1 LAYKAFATQ
10 AGVHKMANGLE
21 VESILAADCGST
33 MTKVI
38 LIDKIDGQYRFV
50 AEGEALS
57 TIEPPRA
64 DVLLGVR
71 HAIGQIEEASG
82 RLLLDEQG
90 QLITPEQ
97 ANGNGVDAFVATTS
111 AATPLRLILAGLT
124 RDVSIESARRAISST
139 YALVEDTI
147 SLDDGTEGERRSA
160 EARIRILQRHK
171 PDAVLI
177 VGGTDGGAVAPVADI
192 AEVVALACSIMDSA
206 TRPQIIFA
214 GNKEARPSMAEI
226 LGNKTELHAV
236 NNVRPTL
243 DVEDLTMAQEEIN
256 NLYQE
261 RKIARIPGFGNLSAW
276 SPVPILP
283 TTRAFGYLMKYL
295 ARQYGLN
302 VVGVDIGGTTAT
314 VAGVIDGH
322 FASVSR
328 SDLGLSHNI
337 ARISTEA
344 GIENILRWLPFDME
358 VAEARDIIANK
369 QLRPTTVPQTRR
381 ESLLE
386 QAIAREALRLT
397 LAEAQQRW
405 LGKPSAPY
413 VGRSPFLDL
422 VIGGGGVLT
431 HAPHYGQA
439 ALILLDVL
447 QPIGV
452 SSLALD
458 VTSMSAPLG
467 VAATIR
473 PLAAA
478 QVVERDGFLSL
489 GTVVAPVG
497 TAHEGEIALQL
508 RISYD
513 DGRALEMEMP
523 YGSLEV
529 LPLSTGHKAIL
540 ELRPTRRFDIG
551 LGAKGKGATT
561 ELEGGAV
568 GIIIDA
574 RGRPL
579 SLPSTRKEQQAKIQ
593 EWLWGMGS

>member
-1 LAYKAFATQ
+1 
-10 AGVHKMANGLE
+10 MAKGLE
-21 VESILAADCGST
+21 IESILAADCGST

-38 LIDKIDGQYRFV
+38 LIDTIDGQYRFV
-50 AEGEALS
+50 AQGQALS
-57 TIEPPRA
+57 TIEPPQA

-71 HAIGQIEEASG
+71 HAIGQIEEATG

-90 QLITPEQ
+90 QLITPEE
-97 ANGNGVDAFVATTS
+97 AGGSGVDAFVATTS
-111 AATPLRLILAGLT
+111 AAAPLRLILAGLT

-139 YALVEDTI
+139 YALAGDTI
-147 SLDDGTEGERRSA
+147 SLDNGAQRGRRSA
-160 EARIRILQRHK
+160 EARIRILQRHQ
-171 PDAVLI
+171 PDAVFI
-177 VGGTDGGAVAPVADI
+177 VGGTDGGAAAPVADI

-206 TRPQIIFA
+206 SRPQIVFA
-214 GNKEARPSMAEI
+214 GNKEARPLVAEI
-226 LGNKTELHAV
+226 LGSKAELHAV
-236 NNVRPTL
+236 NNVRPAL
-243 DVEDLTMAQEEIN
+243 DVEDLTAAQEEIN
-256 NLYQE
+256 RVYQE
-261 RKIARIPGFGNLSAW
+261 RKMARIPGFGGLSAW

-283 TTRAFGYLMKYL
+283 TTKAFGYLIKYL

-302 VVGVDIGGTTAT
+302 VAGVDIGGATAT

-337 ARISTEA
+337 GRVSTEA
-344 GIENILRWLPFDME
+344 GFENILRWLPFGMD
-358 VAEARDIIANK
+358 VAEARNIIANK

-381 ESLLE
+381 ELLLE

-397 LAEAQQRW
+397 LAEARQRW
-405 LGKPSAPY
+405 LGRPSAPY
-413 VGRSPFLDL
+413 PGLSPFLDL
-422 VIGGGGVLT
+422 IVGSGGVLA
-431 HAPHYGQA
+431 HAAHYGQA

-467 VAATIR
+467 VTATVE

-478 QVVERDGFLSL
+478 QVMERDGFLSL

-497 TAHEGEIALQL
+497 TAREGETALQL
-508 RISYD
+508 KITYD

-529 LPLSTGHKAIL
+529 LPLTPGHKATL
-540 ELRPTRRFDIG
+540 ELRPTRRFDTG
-551 LGAKGKGATT
+551 LGKGKGATT

-568 GIIIDA
+568 GVIIDT

-579 SLPSTRKEQQAKIQ
+579 SLPVAREEQQAKIQ
-593 EWLWGMGS
+593 EWLWGVGS

>member
-1 LAYKAFATQ
+1 
-10 AGVHKMANGLE
+10 MAKGLE
-21 VESILAADCGST
+21 IESILAADCGST

-38 LIDKIDGQYRFV
+38 LIDTIDGQYRFV
-50 AEGEALS
+50 AQGQALS
-57 TIEPPRA
+57 TIEPPQA

-71 HAIGQIEEASG
+71 HAIGQIEEATG

-90 QLITPEQ
+90 QLITPEE
-97 ANGNGVDAFVATTS
+97 AGGSGVDAFVATTS
-111 AATPLRLILAGLT
+111 AAAPLRLILAGLT
-124 RDVSIESARRAISST
+124 RDVSIESARRAISSA
-139 YALVEDTI
+139 YALAGDTI
-147 SLDDGTEGERRSA
+147 SLDDGAQRGRRSA
-160 EARIRILQRHK
+160 EARIRILQRHQ
-171 PDAVLI
+171 PDAVFI
-177 VGGTDGGAVAPVADI
+177 VGGTDGGAAAPVADI

-206 TRPQIIFA
+206 SRPQIVFA
-214 GNKEARPSMAEI
+214 GNKEARPLVAEI
-226 LGNKTELHAV
+226 LGSKAELHAV
-236 NNVRPTL
+236 NNVRPAL
-243 DVEDLTMAQEEIN
+243 DVEDLTAAQEEIN
-256 NLYQE
+256 RVYQE
-261 RKIARIPGFGNLSAW
+261 RKMARIPGFGGLSAW

-283 TTRAFGYLMKYL
+283 TTRAFGYLIKYL

-302 VVGVDIGGTTAT
+302 VAGVDIGGATAT

-322 FASVSR
+322 FTSVSR

-337 ARISTEA
+337 GRVSTEA
-344 GIENILRWLPFDME
+344 GFENILRWLPFGMD
-358 VAEARDIIANK
+358 VAEARNIIANK

-381 ESLLE
+381 ELLLE

-397 LAEAQQRW
+397 LAEARQRW
-405 LGKPSAPY
+405 LGRPSAPY
-413 VGRSPFLDL
+413 PGLSPFLDL
-422 VIGGGGVLT
+422 IVGSGGVLA
-431 HAPHYGQA
+431 HAAHYGQA

-467 VAATIR
+467 VTATVE

-478 QVVERDGFLSL
+478 QVMERDGFLSL

-497 TAHEGEIALQL
+497 TAREGETALQL
-508 RISYD
+508 KITYD

-529 LPLSTGHKAIL
+529 LPLAPGHKATL
-540 ELRPTRRFDIG
+540 ELRPTRRFDTG
-551 LGAKGKGATT
+551 LGKGKGATT

-568 GIIIDA
+568 GVIIDT

-579 SLPSTRKEQQAKIQ
+579 SLPVTREEQQAKIQ
-593 EWLWGMGS
+593 EWLWGVGS